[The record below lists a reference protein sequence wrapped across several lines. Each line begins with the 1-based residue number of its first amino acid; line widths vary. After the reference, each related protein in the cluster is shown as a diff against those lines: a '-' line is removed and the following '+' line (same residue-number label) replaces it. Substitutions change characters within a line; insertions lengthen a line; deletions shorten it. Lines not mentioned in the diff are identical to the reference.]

1 LEANSPFLLKI
12 FRPYLTI
19 EPHIRNILMAD
30 FFIQIVNSSFFL
42 LLNYLMDD
50 NGYKDF
56 EIARFRAYQYVAVML
71 FAFPLGVF
79 IRGRKIKPLFYFSTL
94 IVPAI
99 SLVIIYAVSHRM
111 DTLLHWSFALWGI
124 SYSCLQVPAMPFIL
138 QNAKK
143 ETHTEAI
150 VLFFLT
156 NSTTIALCGFLNFLL
171 NRYMPQV
178 FDEKLLMQCFALL
191 GFGSFFFIYRIKTP
205 ENTGVK
211 IQLSTFMQH
220 YDWGLILKALT
231 PTLIIAVGAGFTIP
245 FVNLFFLNVH
255 GMQPDAFS
263 LLGATTFLIVAFT
276 ILLAPTIKR
285 KLGYG
290 VAVTLVQ
297 SLSVFALIMMTL
309 TQYYNHWMYA
319 VHIAGFFYLM
329 RQPLMNLAAP
339 VTSELGMYYV
349 GKRNHELMSAFNSSI
364 WSGSWF
370 ISSLFFGIL
379 RESGMSYAGIF
390 FITAA
395 LYSFGVFMYHL
406 LIQDYK
412 KRKSEGLTEY

>member
-1 LEANSPFLLKI
+1 
-12 FRPYLTI
+12 
-19 EPHIRNILMAD
+19 
-30 FFIQIVNSSFFL
+30 
-42 LLNYLMDD
+42 MDD
-50 NGYKDF
+50 NGYEDF

-94 IVPAI
+94 AMPAM
-99 SLVIIYAVSHRM
+99 SLVIIYGIEHRF
-111 DTLLHWSFALWGI
+111 DSLLHWGFALWGV
-124 SYSCLQVPAMPFIL
+124 SYSCLQIPTMPFIL

-156 NSTTIALCGFLNFLL
+156 NSTTIAFCGFLNFVL
-171 NRYMPQV
+171 NRYLPQV
-178 FDEKLLMQCFALL
+178 FDEKLLMQCFAVL
-191 GFGSFFFIYRIKTP
+191 GFGSFYFIHRIRKP
-205 ENTGVK
+205 ENTGSK
-211 IQLSTFMQH
+211 IQLSTFLQH
-220 YDWGLILKALT
+220 YDWGLIIKALV
-231 PTLIIAVGAGFTIP
+231 PTLVIAVGAGFTIP
-245 FVNLFFLNVH
+245 FINLFFLNVH

-276 ILLAPTIKR
+276 IVLVPTIKR

-309 TQYYNHWMYA
+309 TQYYSGWTYA
-319 VHIAGFFYLM
+319 VHVAGFFYLM

-370 ISSLFFGIL
+370 ISSVFFGIL
-379 RESGMSYAGIF
+379 RKDGMSYANIF
-390 FITAA
+390 FITAV
-395 LYSFGVFMYHL
+395 LYSFGIFMYHL
-406 LIQDYK
+406 LILDYK
-412 KRKSEGLTEY
+412 RRKVQGLAEF

>member
-1 LEANSPFLLKI
+1 
-12 FRPYLTI
+12 
-19 EPHIRNILMAD
+19 MAD
-30 FFIQIVNSSFFL
+30 FCIQIVNSSFFL
-42 LLNYLMDD
+42 LLNYLMDE
-50 NGYKDF
+50 NGYADHQ
-56 EIARFRAYQYVAVML
+56 IAHFRAYQYVAVML

-79 IRGRKIKPLFYFSTL
+79 IRGRKIKPLFYFSS
-94 IVPAI
+94 IVMPAL
-99 SLVIIYAVSHRM
+99 SLLIIYGVEHRL
-111 DTLLHWSFALWGI
+111 DTLLYLSFACWGV
-124 SYSCLQVPAMPFIL
+124 SYSCLQIPAMPFIL

-156 NSTTIALCGFLNFLL
+156 NSTSIALCGFLNFLL
-171 NRYMPQV
+171 HRYVPQI

-191 GFGSFFFIYRIKTP
+191 GFGSFFFVHRIKGQ
-205 ENTGVK
+205 ENTGAK
-211 IQLSTFMQH
+211 ISLSTFAQH
-220 YDWGLILKALT
+220 YDWGLIVKALV

-245 FVNLFFLNVH
+245 FINLFFLKVH

-263 LLGATTFLIVAFT
+263 LLGATTFLVVAFA
-276 ILLAPTIKR
+276 ILLVPALKR
-285 KLGYG
+285 KMGYG

-297 SLSVFALIMMTL
+297 SLSVFALVMMTL
-309 TQYYNHWMYA
+309 TQYYNQWAYA
-319 VHIAGFFYLM
+319 VYVAGFFYLL

-370 ISSLFFGIL
+370 ISSLGFGFL
-379 RESGMSYAGIF
+379 RERGVSYAGVF
-390 FITAA
+390 FITAV
-395 LYSFGVFMYHL
+395 LYSFGVLMYHL

-412 KRKSEGLTEY
+412 KRKAAGLTEY